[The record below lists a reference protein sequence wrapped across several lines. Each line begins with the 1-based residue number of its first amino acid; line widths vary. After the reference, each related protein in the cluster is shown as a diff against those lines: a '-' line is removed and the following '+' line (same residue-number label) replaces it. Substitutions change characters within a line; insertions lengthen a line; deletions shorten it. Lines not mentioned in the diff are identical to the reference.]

1 MGLST
6 KDIFSVL
13 GGLGL
18 FLYGMNLMGMGLQK
32 VAGEKLKKLIEAL
45 TSNRFMGVI
54 VGAIVTMIVQ
64 SSSATTVMVVGFVNA
79 GLMSLAQA
87 IGVIMGANIGTT
99 ITGQLIAFKLTDIAP
114 LVIAIGVAIWL
125 GSSKKKNKEIAEVL
139 IGFGILFLGM
149 KTMSS
154 PLKALKDAPVFTEMI
169 TTLGDNPLLG
179 IFVGFIITAIVQ
191 SSSASLG
198 LLLALSTTGVI
209 TLEVAFPILLGQNIG
224 TCVTALL
231 SSIGA
236 NKTAKRAAIM
246 HLLFNLIGT
255 VLFMVIAYATP
266 FLELIA
272 DMSKTNPQRQIANA
286 HTIFNI
292 ANTILLLPF
301 AGFIVKAAQKLVPG
315 KDEEELVGLKYLDE
329 RIIETPSIAV
339 GMASKEVLRMGKI
352 VGKNLET
359 SKQAF
364 VNKDE
369 KLTQKVFEEEKR
381 INRLEK
387 DILGYLVQ
395 LLNAPLSD
403 QQHLTVTTLLNT
415 INDLERVGDH
425 ADNIA
430 EFAQYRIDNKVLLS
444 DNAIDELVVMF
455 DKVQNAYKKTLEAF
469 KTADEKT
476 ARFVLDCEVEIDKM
490 EKRYRTNHIQRLN
503 EGCCQGDA
511 GIVFLD
517 VISNLERVADHASNI
532 SLTIIEALNK

>member
-45 TSNRFMGVI
+45 TNNRFMGVI

-99 ITGQLIAFKLTDIAP
+99 ITAQLIAFKLTDIAP

-169 TTLGDNPLLG
+169 TTLGRSPLLG

-191 SSSASLG
+191 SSSASMG
-198 LLLALSTTGVI
+198 LLLALATTGVI
-209 TLEVAFPILLGQNIG
+209 TLDIAFPILLGQNIG

-231 SSIGA
+231 SGIGA
-236 NKTAKRAAIM
+236 NKTAKRASIM
-246 HLLFNLIGT
+246 HLLFNVIGT
-255 VLFMVIAYATP
+255 VLFLIIAEFTP
-266 FLELIA
+266 FLKGIESLPGA
-272 DMSKTNPQRQIANA
+272 DPLRNIANA

-292 ANTILLLPF
+292 ANTIILLPF
-301 AGFIVKAAQKLVPG
+301 AGYIVKAATKLVPG
-315 KDEEELVGLKYLDE
+315 EVEEHQGLKYLDE

-403 QQHLTVTTLLNT
+403 QQHITVTTLLNT

-455 DKVQNAYKKTLEAF
+455 EKVQNAYQKTLEAF

-490 EKRYRTNHIQRLN
+490 EKRYRTNHIKRLN

-532 SLTIIEALNK
+532 SLTIIEALNE